1 MNGGTSRVY
10 HCAPALAVQA
20 PVASKSCHNAHQRRE
35 SMQPLIPGAYPSLFF
50 VSVSLIFLVIPVDP
64 SHPLPFPGYIIGI
77 APVLRYE
84 AGLDFDSPPVEPT
97 SIATARRMSTMSAHS
112 ELSVS
117 TTASPRLRHVGCHL
131 NCWQMPLALFFPF
144 WCHHFVSIIVISKEC
159 QPQCAHFFLPPPQ
172 SFSLSLVLIGIFT
185 QHARPPSQKELVL
198 IDSDS
203 RYPFSFELRLFR
215 FPINAFNSNSSSSPR
230 NFRPRLQLYP

>member
-1 MNGGTSRVY
+1 MLSFSALSSSVGIAPLIRRVARRFGQRTRVNAKTTTTTTTTTAETATTPTAPVTTATGFAILRPNGEGLSMNGGTSRVY

-131 NCWQMPLALFFPF
+131 NC
-144 WCHHFVSIIVISKEC
+144 
-159 QPQCAHFFLPPPQ
+159 
-172 SFSLSLVLIGIFT
+172 
-185 QHARPPSQKELVL
+185 
-198 IDSDS
+198 
-203 RYPFSFELRLFR
+203 
-215 FPINAFNSNSSSSPR
+215 
-230 NFRPRLQLYP
+230 